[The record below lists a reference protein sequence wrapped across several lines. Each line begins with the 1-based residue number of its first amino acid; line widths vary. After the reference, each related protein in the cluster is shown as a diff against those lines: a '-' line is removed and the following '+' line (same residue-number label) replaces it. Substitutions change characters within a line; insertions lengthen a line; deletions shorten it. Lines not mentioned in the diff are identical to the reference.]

1 VNATLN
7 QSTQPRRSASD
18 TESVNTQ
25 AGLLHM
31 EAIMATASNSDNA
44 GTMAAFTPG
53 TWHWISGVEDTH
65 RELVSDAADDSILYH
80 GGNWSMTEANARLIA
95 ASPSLFSA
103 LTNLVALVMSGDA
116 TKEEAEGFWA
126 DAIAALAIAEGGA
139 L

>member
-1 VNATLN
+1 
-7 QSTQPRRSASD
+7 
-18 TESVNTQ
+18 
-25 AGLLHM
+25 M
-31 EAIMATASNSDNA
+31 ASNQDNP
-44 GTMAAFTPG
+44 GKVAAFTPG
-53 TWHWISGVEDTH
+53 PWVSSRLNWRNEIDDDLRFICGQNERGHYTGVCIVE
-65 RELVSDAADDSILYH
+65 
-80 GGNWSMTEANARLIA
+80 GNRTSQVITEANARLIA